1 MKALERQISYAAFL
15 DQLRSASTRVL
26 LLDYDGT
33 LAPFTVDR
41 SLALPYPN
49 VAERL
54 MRIMKTGTRVVL
66 ISGRPAREVVSLIG
80 IDPHPEIWG
89 SHSLERLKADGSYEI
104 CQIPLQQQAGL
115 SLAAQLLQ
123 AVQLDSQTE
132 VKPGSVAVHWRGLT
146 PSEVVEIK
154 TKIRHLWLPLV
165 TEYDA
170 AVAYLGDDQTD
181 EDAFRALKGRGLTAL
196 VRPESRPTAADIW
209 LQPPQELIE
218 FFDDWL
224 HAVGGEQ

>member
-89 SHSLERLKADGSYEI
+89 SHSLERLKVDSRYEI
-104 CQIPLQQQAGL
+104 FQIPLQQHAVL
-115 SLAAQLLQ
+115 SLTAQLLQ
-123 AVQLDSQTE
+123 SVQLESKNE
-132 VKPGSVAVHWRGLT
+132 IKPESVDVHCTGFKT
-146 PSEVVEIK
+146 SEVVEIK
-154 TKIRHLWLPLV
+154 
-165 TEYDA
+165 
-170 AVAYLGDDQTD
+170 
-181 EDAFRALKGRGLTAL
+181 
-196 VRPESRPTAADIW
+196 
-209 LQPPQELIE
+209 
-218 FFDDWL
+218 
-224 HAVGGEQ
+224 

>member
-89 SHSLERLKADGSYEI
+89 SHSLERLKQSRR
-104 CQIPLQQQAGL
+104 
-115 SLAAQLLQ
+115 QL
-123 AVQLDSQTE
+123 
-132 VKPGSVAVHWRGLT
+132 
-146 PSEVVEIK
+146 
-154 TKIRHLWLPLV
+154 
-165 TEYDA
+165 
-170 AVAYLGDDQTD
+170 
-181 EDAFRALKGRGLTAL
+181 
-196 VRPESRPTAADIW
+196 
-209 LQPPQELIE
+209 
-218 FFDDWL
+218 
-224 HAVGGEQ
+224 

>member
-41 SLALPYPN
+41 TLALPYPN

-54 MRIMKTGTRVVL
+54 MRIMETGTLVVR
-66 ISGRPAREVVSLIG
+66 ISGRPARVVVSLIG
-80 IDPHPEIWG
+80 IDPRPEIWG

-115 SLAAQLLQ
+115 SLAAQLLR

-132 VKPGSVAVHWRGLT
+132 IKPGSVAVHWRGLS
-146 PSEVVEIK
+146 PSEVDEIK
-154 TKIRHLWLPLV
+154 SKIRHLWLPLV
-165 TEYDA
+165 TEYPLSLLEFYDRLELRVPGRDTADCIRPLLPKESTDA
-170 AVAYLGDDQTD
+170 
-181 EDAFRALKGRGLTAL
+181 
-196 VRPESRPTAADIW
+196 
-209 LQPPQELIE
+209 
-218 FFDDWL
+218 
-224 HAVGGEQ
+224 